1 MKWHCTLQEDHIKLC
16 SDLPDYNS
24 ERGPNPPSK
33 MVNINQIPLPFSI
46 NLTTTLEVDIP
57 KEMHK
62 YEVWVVNPGA
72 GLEKLQCSVQ
82 LAFTPEDENVR
93 VVIVFRETS
102 KNISDIE
109 INCYHKSAD
118 VYRQ

>member
-1 MKWHCTLQEDHIKLC
+1 M
-16 SDLPDYNS
+16 
-24 ERGPNPPSK
+24 R
-33 MVNINQIPLPFSI
+33 
-46 NLTTTLEVDIP
+46 
-57 KEMHK
+57 K

-82 LAFTPEDENVR
+82 LAFTPEDDNVR
-93 VVIVFRETS
+93 VVIVFRGTS
-102 KNISDIE
+102 KNISDDE